1 MSPIIGI
8 DTYPSGRIK
17 VILDRSG
24 FFQTLIS
31 IRSSDPRRNSVG
43 TSEALYSLEVTGPR
57 QPDWTTKEHNKRP
70 MGSVLSFEEHA
81 VRILVHLA

>member
-1 MSPIIGI
+1 MIGI

-31 IRSSDPRRNSVG
+31 IRSSEPRRNSVG
-43 TSEALYSLEVTGPR
+43 TSEDLYSLDVTGPR
-57 QPDWTTKEHNKRP
+57 QPAWIAKEHNKSPIDR
-70 MGSVLSFEEHA
+70 VLIFDKSA